1 MRRRSTLDHALPNG
15 ASTQSHALPTIHV
28 SDKEPNDD
36 SSDYCSQ
43 CSETNLQRHKRHC
56 SITVS
61 TNGDFFSCID
71 EEREDDDVD
80 GGGEGY
86 DSGRWSDG
94 DDGGEEAGYKAR
106 NPKRVKIPSYLCTLW
121 KEMQE
126 MIKEQERLKRQ
137 ESIERQHS
145 SSWSTILWLAQTCS
159 PTRLPLVHSVIG
171 GRGKEDNTEEE
182 NW

>member
-15 ASTQSHALPTIHV
+15 PSSAQSCPPL

-36 SSDYCSQ
+36 SSDYFSQ
-43 CSETNLQRHKRHC
+43 CSETNSQRHKRHC

-61 TNGDFFSCID
+61 TTGDFFSCI
-71 EEREDDDVD
+71 EEKEDDDVD
-80 GGGEGY
+80 VGGEGY

-94 DDGGEEAGYKAR
+94 DVRGEGVGHKAR
-106 NPKRVKIPSYLCTLW
+106 KSKGVKVPSYLRTLW
-121 KEMQE
+121 REMQE
-126 MIKEQERLKRQ
+126 IIKEQERLKRQ

-145 SSWSTILWLAQTCS
+145 SSWSTLLWLACS
-159 PTRLPLVHSVIG
+159 PTRLPLVRSVIG
-171 GRGKEDNTEEE
+171 SSGKEEQTEEE